1 MPIQL
6 LELQNHVVQFF
17 GDVFQRLFTARLL
30 SDIRTELDRKRV
42 ARQIEELADTA
53 SQSLSRFLS
62 KKDLSEA
69 TLRGLLD
76 GLRPLT
82 EVYDWERIANPNET
96 HEVVAAELLESV
108 QIPSCVTAA
117 RHENTYRLVFGVVT
131 QAVMR
136 VAPVLAGWKRY
147 NFSRTYE
154 VPRQLNARLEQI
166 AEQYETLGTGR
177 INSVDERFEL
187 TYRDYL
193 MQRFLGV
200 EAGTVRMATNLNVD
214 LKTLFVMPRVRLR
227 KQAAGGGGA
236 LSKRAADDL
245 LMLSDLKREFANRM
259 HQHGIPQDASDN
271 SKNVLTAWDA
281 VQQASRAVLVGP
293 PGAGKSTFLEWLQL
307 QVAEAKDCVLTSG
320 EGQAIP
326 ILLRVRQFDT
336 DPPTGRAIIAKAT
349 ASEAWANEM
358 PAGWVERQMKKGRVL
373 LMIDGLDETEPEVR
387 DKKLLPWL
395 KELCKR
401 YPKCRYL
408 VSSRPVGYPPDWL
421 KRPKFQ
427 EFDVEDFTQQ
437 QIAEYAQH
445 WCTAV
450 RLARNEPAS
459 EAQREGHRDGQN
471 VVEQVRQHPYI
482 RDLARNPLMLSA
494 ICLVNAFEHG
504 RLPDDRVIL
513 YRMCVEGLLH
523 NWDQRR
529 GIRSSFSL
537 TEKLRACREVA
548 IAMQAEGRAEFS
560 ENRIRQVFAR
570 ALGRQQ
576 DAETLLQHI
585 RYRTGLLLERRP
597 AVFAFAHLTFQEY
610 LAALA
615 VDQGN
620 EVKITRDELLRNY
633 EDTRWREV
641 LPLLCGM
648 SSRQVAREIV
658 EQLISYE
665 ESLELAEVLNDAYL
679 TSLREIGR
687 DKSLRQ
693 RVLTRI
699 LELPGEGLV
708 QDRFRGFNSTEL
720 MAKANALLGYTKCQ
734 LSTSNS
740 LQYLLRSP
748 GSIDLDSLWR
758 RLENWK
764 QMNPIA
770 LSECVYLLHLFGP
783 AERVANWTQAS
794 TCYRSP
800 GPEFPNGPRYKC
812 QGSIA
817 LLAVI
822 GLERTFDTASV
833 RVLISILD
841 SMIERKDAGP
851 PHMRHVFMQ
860 SSVVDDLDPRVL
872 QQVKERAHEFAT
884 MCRANTDDPHTRIDG
899 EAMVAWAEALGSP
912 SESVATKGRNP
923 SATKVSIRSRTKRK
937 K

>member
-6 LELQNHVVQFF
+6 VELQNQVVRFF
-17 GDVFQRLFTARLL
+17 GEVFEGLFITRLL
-30 SDIRTELDRKRV
+30 PDIQTELDRKRV
-42 ARQIEELADTA
+42 RRQIDELADTA

-62 KKDLSEA
+62 NKDLSEA
-69 TLRGLLD
+69 TLRGFLD
-76 GLRPLT
+76 GLKPLT
-82 EVYDWERIANPNET
+82 EAYDWERIANPNET
-96 HEVVAAELLESV
+96 HEVVAAELLEHAH
-108 QIPSCVTAA
+108 IPPCAIAS

-136 VAPVLAGWKRY
+136 VAPVLADWKRY
-147 NFSRTYE
+147 SFSRTYE

-177 INSVDERFEL
+177 IDSVDERFEL

-227 KQAAGGGGA
+227 KVSAGDGE
-236 LSKRAADDL
+236 LSERAGDDL
-245 LMLSDLKREFANRM
+245 LMLSDVKRQFAQRV
-259 HQHGIPQDASDN
+259 HGHGIPQDASED
-271 SKNVLTAWDA
+271 SKDVQTAWEA
-281 VQQASRAVLVGP
+281 AQQASRAVLIGP
-293 PGAGKSTFLEWLQL
+293 PGAGKSTFLEWVQL
-307 QVAEAKDCVLTSG
+307 QVAEAKDYVLVSG
-320 EGQAIP
+320 VGQAIP
-326 ILLRVRQFDT
+326 ILLRVRQFGA
-336 DPPTGRAIIAKAT
+336 DPPTGREMVAKAT
-349 ASEAWANEM
+349 ASEEWANEM

-373 LMIDGLDETEPEVR
+373 LMNDGLDETEPEVR
-387 DKKLLPWL
+387 DQKLLPWL
-395 KELCKR
+395 KDLCKR

-459 EAQREGHRDGQN
+459 EAQREGQKDGQSI
-471 VVEQVRQHPYI
+471 VEQVREHPYI

-548 IAMQAEGRAEFS
+548 IAMQAEGRAES
-560 ENRIRQVFAR
+560 PENRIRQIFAK
-570 ALGRQQ
+570 ALGRAQ

-620 EVKITRDELLRNY
+620 ELKITRDELLRDY
-633 EDTRWREV
+633 ADTRWREV

-648 SSRQVAREIV
+648 SSRQTAREV
-658 EQLISYE
+658 LEQLISFD
-665 ESLELAEVLNDAYL
+665 ESLELAEVLNDAYW
-679 TSLREIGR
+679 TSLREIGGN
-687 DKSLRQ
+687 KTLRQ

-699 LELPGEGLV
+699 LELPAAAPDQV
-708 QDRFRGFNSTEL
+708 RFRGFSEDEL
-720 MAKANALLGYTKCQ
+720 TKKANALLGRTNGQY
-734 LSTSNS
+734 STSNS
-740 LQYLLRSP
+740 YWYLLFRP
-748 GSIDLDSLWR
+748 ESIEFDCLWLR
-758 RLENWK
+758 VKDWK
-764 QMNPIA
+764 QMSPITLA
-770 LSECVYLLHLFGP
+770 ECVHLLHRHSP
-783 AERVANWTQAS
+783 AERLASWTQAS
-794 TCYRSP
+794 ECYRSP
-800 GPEFPNGPRYKC
+800 GPNFSEDVKYKS
-812 QGSIA
+812 QASIA
-817 LLAVI
+817 LL
-822 GLERTFDTASV
+822 GLTNEQ
-833 RVLISILD
+833 RVLDVSLARVLVSILD
-841 SMIERKDAGP
+841 SMIETKDVGSP
-851 PHMRHVFMQ
+851 VTHPSDVPFRPI
-860 SSVVDDLDPRVL
+860 DDLDRQVL
-872 QQVKERAHEFAT
+872 QQVKEKALEFVA
-884 MCRANTDDPHTRIDG
+884 MVKADTDDRRSRQFGRVMLVWT
-899 EAMVAWAEALGSP
+899 ESLGSP
-912 SESVATKGRNP
+912 SASDATKKRKA
-923 SATKVSIRSRTKRK
+923 SSTKVSTRSRTKK
-937 K
+937 KK